1 MTQQTIIERQGT
13 PMSEHGFILSCES
26 TVDLPYSYVS
36 ERDISVLFYSY
47 VVDGIEYVDDMG
59 RDPEALPRFYAFL
72 EEGKLP
78 QTSQI
83 NQFRYTEYFEELLKR
98 GDVLHIAFGSGMTP
112 SVKNAVKAAAE
123 LHEKYP
129 ERNIIV
135 VDSMCSSTGYGLL
148 VDTAADMRDAGAS
161 MSEINSFI
169 IENRKRLHHQ
179 FFSVDLT
186 HYKRSG
192 RMSGPV
198 ATIASILGICPIMR
212 LNSAGRII
220 AYSKVRGKKNAVRKT
235 VDEMLEHADGGSEY
249 AGKCFIC
256 NSNCIDDALSTKAAL
271 LDAFPNLHEDDI
283 RVFDVGTIIA
293 SHCGPGTV
301 AVFFFGDERPE

>member
-1 MTQQTIIERQGT
+1 MAHRFQ
-13 PMSEHGFILSCES
+13 LSCES
-26 TVDLPYSYVS
+26 TVDMPFSYVDG
-36 ERDISVLFYSY
+36 RDISVIFYSY
-47 VVDGIEYVDDMG
+47 VVDGEEYVDDMG
-59 RDPEALPRFYAFL
+59 RDEQALPRFYDFL
-72 EEGKLP
+72 AQGKLP

-83 NQFRYTEYFEELLKR
+83 NQFRYYEYFEELLKK

-135 VDSMCSSTGYGLL
+135 VDSMCSSSGYGMLI
-148 VDTAADMRDAGAS
+148 DTVADMRDDGAS
-161 MSEINSFI
+161 MTEINRFI
-169 IENRKRLHHQ
+169 TENRKKIHHQ

-212 LNSAGRII
+212 LNNSGRII
-220 AYSKVRGKKNAVRKT
+220 AYGKVRGKKNAIKKT
-235 VDEMLEHADGGSEY
+235 LDEMEAHALGGKEY
-249 AGKCFIC
+249 SGKCFIC
-256 NSNCIDDALSTKAAL
+256 NSSCFDDALAL
-271 LDAFPNLHEDDI
+271 KEAILENFPNLVEDEVKIFDI
-283 RVFDVGTIIA
+283 GTIIA
-293 SHCGPGTV
+293 SHCGPGTA
-301 AVFFFGDERPE
+301 AVFFYGDERPE